1 MPFANNR
8 GVRIHYQTVGNGRPL
23 ILHHGTFGSGP
34 DWIDRGYVER
44 LKGDHQ
50 LILVDARGH
59 GLSDKPHDPAAYDLS
74 LRASDVVSIM
84 DDLGLP
90 TADYFGYSMG
100 GWIAFGLA
108 QYAPERFSSLII
120 GAAHPYPESMQAY
133 RELMPDD
140 MDKFAAMM
148 DQRLGK
154 LQTPAMRARFL
165 KNDVTALRT
174 LTQDR
179 VSIAAVLPSMR
190 MPCLLYVGELDPRLA
205 PMKDCA
211 QVLANATMF
220 TLPGY
225 DHITAQWQVDT
236 ITPHVKSFLA
246 KVPRQKAQTA
256 AS

>member
-1 MPFANNR
+1 VPFANNR

-179 VSIAAVLPSMR
+179 VSIAEVLPSMR
-190 MPCLLYVGELDPRLA
+190 MPCLLFVGELDPRLA
-205 PMKDCA
+205 HVKKCA
-211 QVLANATMF
+211 SVVPNATLFM
-220 TLPGY
+220 LPSC
-225 DHITAQWQVDT
+225 DHVAGWLTHVEAITRS
-236 ITPHVKSFLA
+236 VKSLLS
-246 KVPRQKAQTA
+246 KVPR
-256 AS
+256 